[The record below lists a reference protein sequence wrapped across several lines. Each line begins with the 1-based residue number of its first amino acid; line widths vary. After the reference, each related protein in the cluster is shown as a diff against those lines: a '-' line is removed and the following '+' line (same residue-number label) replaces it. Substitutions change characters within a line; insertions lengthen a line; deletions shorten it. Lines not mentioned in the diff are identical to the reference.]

1 MPRLAATLLF
11 SLVLANSTLATAER
25 WGGAG
30 RRLAAAAAE
39 VTCWNSPLALH
50 AQGPG
55 ALFESVEAAAID
67 ALTYAYLQ
75 ARDARDTGRMRGG
88 TIHPVG
94 DRYSYGEIHLAKP
107 WLPDRISYPFRP
119 QEVARF
125 HVYPRYQD
133 LLANRANERLSRV
146 DRRSVSVI
154 DPLHRTLYVL
164 HPSAAIRAYRGEDP
178 QRIEV
183 TNLRRQQRS
192 LLFADN

>member
-75 ARDARDTGRMRGG
+75 ARDAREPDRMRGG

-94 DRYSYGEIHLAKP
+94 NRYSYGEVHLAKP
-107 WLPDRISYPFRP
+107 RLPHKITYTFRP

-133 LLANRANERLSRV
+133 GLANRANERLSRV

-154 DPLHRTLYVL
+154 DPLHRPLYVL
-164 HPSAAIRAYRGEDP
+164 HPSLAIRAYRGEDP
-178 QRIEV
+178 RRVEV
-183 TNLRRQQRS
+183 TNLRRQQRPP
-192 LLFADN
+192 LFADN